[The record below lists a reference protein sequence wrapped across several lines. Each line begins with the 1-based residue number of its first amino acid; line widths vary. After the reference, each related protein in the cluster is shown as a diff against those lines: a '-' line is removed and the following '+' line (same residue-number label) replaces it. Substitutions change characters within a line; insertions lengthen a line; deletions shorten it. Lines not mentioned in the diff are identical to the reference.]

1 MNKQQIGKN
10 TNFIDSLLHALD
22 GVITVYRDERNMKYH
37 TLLGLIPIAL
47 GLYFQVSILEWILL
61 IFCIFFVVL
70 MEFLNSMVE
79 NIVDLIVE
87 HHFHPLAKKAKDI
100 AAGAVLLSALFTLIV
115 AALIFLPK
123 LYLLF
128 VS

>member
-37 TLLGLIPIAL
+37 TLLSLIPIAL